1 MSTSEV
7 QKTETSVA
15 RRRFLAWAGWGSFA
29 AFFGGIALATA
40 RFFFPRVLYEPSAR
54 FQAGQPDNYQ
64 VGEVS
69 TRFKKAQRVWIIR
82 TPEGMYAL
90 IAICTHLG
98 CTPNWFASEERFK
111 CPCHGSNFL
120 LDGTNVAG
128 PAPVPLFRATI
139 VLDIAGNILVD
150 KSQQEN
156 RPDKR
161 DKAPFFLPLP
171 GTARS
176 DVQVQMIGKA

>member
-1 MSTSEV
+1 M
-7 QKTETSVA
+7 
-15 RRRFLAWAGWGSFA
+15 
-29 AFFGGIALATA
+29 
-40 RFFFPRVLYEPSAR
+40 
-54 FQAGQPDNYQ
+54 
-64 VGEVS
+64 
-69 TRFKKAQRVWIIR
+69 IR

-139 VLDIAGNILVD
+139 ALEAAGNIIVD
-150 KSQQEN
+150 KKQQEN
-156 RPDKR
+156 QPGKR
-161 DKAPFFLPLP
+161 DKPPFFLPLP
-171 GTARS
+171 GT
-176 DVQVQMIGKA
+176 GKAAA

>member
-1 MSTSEV
+1 MMQTQEV
-7 QKTETSVA
+7 PQAETSVA
-15 RRRFLAWAGWGSFA
+15 RRRLLAWAGWGSFA
-29 AFFGGIALATA
+29 AFLGGITVAAL

-54 FQAGQPDNYQ
+54 FEAGKPEDYP
-64 VGEVS
+64 VGDVDE
-69 TRFKKAQRVWIIR
+69 RLKKSQRVWMIR

-139 VLDIAGNILVD
+139 ALDVTGNIIVD

-156 RPDKR
+156 QPGKR
-161 DKAPFFLPLP
+161 DKPPFFLPL
-171 GTARS
+171 S
-176 DVQVQMIGKA
+176 GKEAA

>member
-1 MSTSEV
+1 MQTEEAR
-7 QKTETSVA
+7 QTETSVT
-15 RRRFLAWAGWGSFA
+15 RRRLFAWTGWGSFV
-29 AFFGGIALATA
+29 AFWGGITLATL
-40 RFFFPRVLYEPSAR
+40 RFFFPRVLYEPSAE
-54 FQAGQPDNYQ
+54 FAAGKPEDYQ
-64 VGEVS
+64 VGDVDE
-69 TRFKKAQRVWIIR
+69 RFKKSQRVWMIR

-98 CTPNWFASEERFK
+98 CTPNWFASEARFK

-139 VLDIAGNILVD
+139 ALDVVGNLIVD

-156 RPDKR
+156 RPGKR
-161 DKAPFFLPLP
+161 
-171 GTARS
+171 
-176 DVQVQMIGKA
+176 